1 MSEKTIWDTIGNMD
15 YRIVYV
21 VIMLLTVY
29 PLWYPPGT
37 PMVVGPNVQ
46 SYADWIR
53 SMEPGTVVYVTFS
66 GYITMLPDIEPIY
79 MCTWKMLFSQPGVKL
94 LIRQTDTDAIIVLND
109 EFDLLQPIMDQY
121 DIVEGEDYVVL
132 PYISMG
138 EAAIISMTED
148 IRSFFTEDWNG
159 VSFDNLPMMDDIQDF
174 YDVDFF
180 IGGGAAFSARRY
192 APYGV
197 KHLAWG
203 TGTGLLPFVPPY
215 YNPETGPCYGYV
227 GGASQGGELEKASG
241 FFGKGVMYNDAKN
254 LALVGLFAFILLGN
268 IAYFGEKF
276 SGGS

>member
-215 YNPETGPCYGYV
+215 YNPDTGPCYGYV
-227 GGASQGGELEKASG
+227 GGASQGGELENASG
-241 FFGKGVMYNDAKN
+241 YFGKGVMYNDAKN